1 MSKFEDFS
9 FHWSSLRNCYEKGQ
23 RSKKKDSSTGP
34 MEGLL
39 SPISV
44 SNTSSTS
51 SDVSAQEV
59 TQSENN
65 EENKEDVEEIDTSNS
80 EQTPNHNN
88 GTASLMEILG
98 KAGFPNGIPGLPG
111 KHFISNIKSLNNLK
125 FQH

>member
-1 MSKFEDFS
+1 VSKFEDFS

>member
-1 MSKFEDFS
+1 
-9 FHWSSLRNCYEKGQ
+9 
-23 RSKKKDSSTGP
+23 

-111 KHFISNIKSLNNLK
+111 KYFISNIKSLNNLK